1 MDPPPFSVYSKKDA
15 IWSSRV
21 FEGNSLRQSRHL
33 IDAKRLRATE
43 FHEGEKETLDTR
55 KLQPLEAQNLEEAH
69 PIDKVRMFLES

>member
-15 IWSSRV
+15 IWCSRV

-33 IDAKRLRATE
+33 INAKQIRATE
-43 FHEGEKETLDTR
+43 FQEGEKDTFDKR
-55 KLQPLEAQNLEEAH
+55 KLEPLEAQNLEEAH